1 MAPTIDKESVPGTVT
16 LVDVEHILATRHLD
30 KGDRD
35 IVLVPTPSND
45 PDDPLNWSPRRKLLS
60 TICVNVYTLF
70 TGISG
75 SVVYSVLVP
84 LSEASGVSVDTL
96 NQGTGYMF
104 LLAGWGLLFWQPFA
118 LHYGK
123 RLTYLISMLGCLAMT
138 MWGPYAHTNG
148 QWIAR
153 NIILGFFEAPIE
165 ALPEI
170 TVTDVYFTHE
180 RGTYM
185 GLYALFLA
193 GSNYFAPVICGFIAQ
208 YQGWQWVFYW
218 PSIFLAF
225 ATAFLFFFME
235 ETNYVRTSTCL
246 VESNGQG
253 ESSPGSEQDPEKTPK
268 SAEKQERNDVD
279 TGVIYKK
286 KTYIQKLSL
295 INVNR
300 GKNNMLRRMYQTLYF
315 LSWPVIFYAGFS
327 YGSYLIW
334 FNVLNGTSSIIL
346 GSAPYNFSSAMVGL
360 SYVACCL
367 GTIAASLFTGRF
379 SDWLTIKL
387 ARRNKGIMEAEQRL
401 WPFAA
406 CIVVVPASLI
416 LWGVGAAHNIHWFG
430 LLVAMCTLAFC
441 NTCGITLSVNYL
453 VDSYREL
460 SGDAMATVIL
470 VRNTMSF
477 AIGYGITPWVEN
489 LGYQNCFISAAFIG
503 MACAAVFLIMI
514 KWGKTFRERSRER
527 YWNLVIQ
534 NWEKGMGH

>member
-1 MAPTIDKESVPGTVT
+1 
-16 LVDVEHILATRHLD
+16 
-30 KGDRD
+30 
-35 IVLVPTPSND
+35 
-45 PDDPLNWSPRRKLLS
+45 
-60 TICVNVYTLF
+60 
-70 TGISG
+70 
-75 SVVYSVLVP
+75 
-84 LSEASGVSVDTL
+84 
-96 NQGTGYMF
+96 
-104 LLAGWGLLFWQPFA
+104 
-118 LHYGK
+118 
-123 RLTYLISMLGCLAMT
+123 
-138 MWGPYAHTNG
+138 
-148 QWIAR
+148 
-153 NIILGFFEAPIE
+153 
-165 ALPEI
+165 
-170 TVTDVYFTHE
+170 
-180 RGTYM
+180 
-185 GLYALFLA
+185 
-193 GSNYFAPVICGFIAQ
+193 
-208 YQGWQWVFYW
+208 
-218 PSIFLAF
+218 
-225 ATAFLFFFME
+225 ME